1 MKYIKARLSWIASV
15 LLIAFL
21 ISCSINNTKTD
32 ASYFDTD
39 TSVVQ
44 TGGVKMIPI
53 KTHHGVHNVWTKR
66 IGNNPTK
73 KVLLLS
79 GGPGIPHDYLE
90 VFESFF
96 PAEGI
101 EFYYYDEM
109 GNGYSDKPGDSSRY
123 TIAAAVDELEQVR
136 QALNLEHEN
145 FYLYGHSW
153 GGLLAM
159 EYALKYQHHLKA
171 LIISNMC
178 SSGKE
183 FDRYIQH
190 VLVKYLPPAVLDTI
204 NTLAA
209 NQDYDNPRYTELVM
223 RHFYAQFICRLPME
237 RWPEPMTRAMTKINA
252 PYYLALQGPNEMMLL
267 GSLRTWNISDHLGEI
282 TVPTLLI
289 SARYDEMDPDHIK
302 WMSQQ
307 VPQGQ
312 FLFCPKGSH
321 LSMYDDQQFYMKGII
336 RFIQDIDRT
345 ASGRLSRSIPSRPTL
360 HANTASVN
368 GLSHIPWG
376 E

>member
-1 MKYIKARLSWIASV
+1 MNSVKTRLSWIASM
-15 LLIAFL
+15 LLIASF
-21 ISCSINNTKTD
+21 ISCSTTNTKTD
-32 ASYFDTD
+32 PYYFVTD
-39 TSVVQ
+39 TAVVQ
-44 TGGVKMIPI
+44 TGGVRMIAI
-53 KTHHGVHNVWTKR
+53 KTYNGVHNVWTKR
-66 IGNNPTK
+66 IGNNPTI

-90 VFESFF
+90 AFESFF

-109 GNGYSDKPGDSSRY
+109 GNGYSDKPGDSTRY
-123 TIAAAVDELEQVR
+123 TIAAAADELEQVR
-136 QALNLEHEN
+136 QALNLDHEN

-171 LIISNMC
+171 LIVSNMC
-178 SSGKE
+178 SSGEE
-183 FDRYIQH
+183 FNRYIQQ
-190 VLVKYLPPAVLDTI
+190 VLAKQIPPAALDTI

-209 NQDYDNPRYTELVM
+209 NQDYDNPQYNELVM
-223 RHFYAQFICRLPME
+223 RHFYAQFICRLPMQQ
-237 RWPEPMTRAMTKINA
+237 WPEPMTRAMTKINA
-252 PYYLALQGPNEMMLL
+252 PYYLAIQGPNEMTLL
-267 GSLRTWNISDHLGEI
+267 GSLRTWNISSRLSEI

-289 SARYDEMDPDHIK
+289 GARYDEMDPEHIK

-336 RFIQDIDRT
+336 RFIQNIDST
-345 ASGRLSRSIPSRPTL
+345 SSNTSRSAP
-360 HANTASVN
+360 HANVTSTN
-368 GLSHIPWG
+368 GARHIPWSK
-376 E
+376 